1 MLDELELTDAERA
14 RVHSPA
20 GLDIGAR
27 TPQEIALSIMAEVVR
42 AIRVD
47 GLAPCAATPVARQQ
61 QAVDPVCGMTVLVGP
76 ETPHARVDG
85 QDHWFCCA
93 GCRTSFTAA

>member
-1 MLDELELTDAERA
+1 
-14 RVHSPA
+14 
-20 GLDIGAR
+20 
-27 TPQEIALSIMAEVVR
+27 VVR

-47 GLAPCAATPVARQQ
+47 GLAPPSGAPEARPQ

-85 QDHWFCCA
+85 QDSWFCCA
-93 GCRTSFTAA
+93 GCLASFTAA